1 MSFVLS
7 MNPAQT
13 SLNMRREIERLLNDV
28 APTRT
33 APTFTPAANGF
44 EDANS
49 FRMEFEVPG
58 FTSEQLEVTA
68 HDGSLIVRGNKP
80 AAKNAEGTRT
90 LFAER
95 TSGSFERKMRL
106 PKTADVASISA
117 SHSNGVLT
125 VYVAKLATV
134 APRKVTINT
143 DVSNAASTPASGT
156 TSNPTASL

>member
-7 MNPAQT
+7 MNPAHT

-28 APTRT
+28 SPVRT
-33 APTFTPAANGF
+33 APVFTPAANGF
-44 EDANS
+44 EDANG

-58 FTSEQLEVTA
+58 FTSDQLEVTA
-68 HDGSLIVRGNKP
+68 HDGALIVRGDKP
-80 AAKNAEGTRT
+80 AVKNPEGTRT

-117 SHSNGVLT
+117 SHSNGVLS

-143 DVSNAASTPASGT
+143 DVSSTSTTPAASES
-156 TSNPTASL
+156 PTA